1 MARAKGG
8 VWGYELSADLQ
19 PCGLCHRTSSRNRH
33 EWPCPILHDPCGQ
46 TRAMQLL
53 SRSFDRDQRQPC
65 RSTHSRCQQHCAARS
80 HIAAIDA
87 SGHPMILICPNDAN
101 AQSMT
106 HERGA
111 QVSASRM
118 PSPLGKRLSTPANNN
133 EYARDAQEMM

>member
-1 MARAKGG
+1 
-8 VWGYELSADLQ
+8 
-19 PCGLCHRTSSRNRH
+19 
-33 EWPCPILHDPCGQ
+33 
-46 TRAMQLL
+46 
-53 SRSFDRDQRQPC
+53 
-65 RSTHSRCQQHCAARS
+65 
-80 HIAAIDA
+80 
-87 SGHPMILICPNDAN
+87 MILICPNDAN

>member
-1 MARAKGG
+1 MPAQGSYLFPDPGVPAR
-8 VWGYELSADLQ
+8 Q
-19 PCGLCHRTSSRNRH
+19 
-33 EWPCPILHDPCGQ
+33 
-46 TRAMQLL
+46 
-53 SRSFDRDQRQPC
+53 
-65 RSTHSRCQQHCAARS
+65 ARRG
-80 HIAAIDA
+80 IACDFAPDA